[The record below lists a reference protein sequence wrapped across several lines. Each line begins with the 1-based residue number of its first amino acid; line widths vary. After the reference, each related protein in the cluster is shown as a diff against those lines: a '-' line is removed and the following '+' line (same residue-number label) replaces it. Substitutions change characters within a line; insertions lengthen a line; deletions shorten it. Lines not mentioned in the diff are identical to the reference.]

1 MTTRQN
7 IDSRINELDK
17 EQKNSQRSNRFMR
30 TFYELGMVFT
40 GVLGFFN
47 LFANPWLGIPLLAT
61 AVAFKKGEIRV
72 RDMGPAHEKRLA
84 SEKSHLK
91 SLLDNGLDVS
101 DAAIQRRATAYQ
113 SASQKFDDAE
123 SHYQSAKGADYLTNA
138 VVAGGT
144 IAACVISSPI
154 IGLIPVVGVIAKHYA
169 DKNLVKKNE
178 EYELCSGIK
187 NNLKFDHH
195 TSIYARRQMARRRLH
210 SNSNTNANTNAHT
223 QTRQATS
230 TTQSQVRAMPSPNER
245 AVEEYIQNIASN
257 HQTEKGV
264 QKRKI

>member
-7 IDSRINELDK
+7 IESRINTLDNELK
-17 EQKNSQRSNRFMR
+17 NTQKSNRFIR

-61 AVAFKKGEIRV
+61 AVAFKKGEIRI
-72 RDMGPAHEKRLA
+72 RDMGPAQEKRLA
-84 SEKSHLK
+84 SEKSHLQ
-91 SLLDNGLDVS
+91 SLLNNGLDVS
-101 DAAIQRRATAYQ
+101 DAAIQRRVSAYQ
-113 SASQKFDDAE
+113 SATQNYENAN

-169 DKNLVKKNE
+169 DKNLVKKSE
-178 EYELCSGIK
+178 AYELCSGIQ
-187 NNLKFDHH
+187 NNLNFDHH

-223 QTRQATS
+223 QTRQAT

-245 AVEEYIQNIASN
+245 AVDQYIQNLASN
-257 HQTEKGV
+257 HPNEKGV